1 MGFILR
7 FQWWLLSKKV
17 TSLLYWKWHHAHT
30 SIGDGRK
37 CQYRSNGRRYKGFKS
52 KSLSKTSCL
61 LESRM
66 LDEATVPLCLP
77 RKSGKTQAILQSSET
92 AAGDTAAKEKRRSNS
107 LNISTNAS
115 FSIWKAQCHRVSNSR
130 ARELKTDPKK
140 SKVIVLPQL
149 TLETWH
155 TEEWIMKI
163 LGSLIS
169 SHLPHLGL
177 LFLMIVEAIVEAGL
191 TERSKQ
197 GLFGNGTGGDNVG
210 ESLEDKLRQHL
221 ASAANTTRVRVALH
235 HHTHPPILPFS
246 EILLNP
252 AVQNNPNLKI
262 LLRKKAFILRA
273 GRSGQ
278 HITTVGCLVGMESI
292 GVSSQWWIILT
303 GERDLRAPWYDM
315 YLQCE
320 NLLDGALAVCN

>member
-1 MGFILR
+1 MGFIFR

-37 CQYRSNGRRYKGFKS
+37 CQYRSNGRRHKGFKS
-52 KSLSKTSCL
+52 KSLSKTSCF

-92 AAGDTAAKEKRRSNS
+92 AGGDTAAKEKRRSKS
-107 LNISTNAS
+107 LNISTKAS

-140 SKVIVLPQL
+140 SEVIFLPQL
-149 TLETWH
+149 TQETWH
-155 TEEWIMKI
+155 IEEWIMKI
-163 LGSLIS
+163 LGSSIS

-177 LFLMIVEAIVEAGL
+177 LRLGLFLMIVEAIVEAGL
-191 TERSKQ
+191 TEKSKQ
-197 GLFGNGTGGDNVG
+197 GLFGTNGRGGDNVG

-235 HHTHPPILPFS
+235 HYTSHPYYLSQKSF
-246 EILLNP
+246 
-252 AVQNNPNLKI
+252 
-262 LLRKKAFILRA
+262 
-273 GRSGQ
+273 
-278 HITTVGCLVGMESI
+278 
-292 GVSSQWWIILT
+292 SSQLSKTIKT
-303 GERDLRAPWYDM
+303 
-315 YLQCE
+315 
-320 NLLDGALAVCN
+320 

>member
-37 CQYRSNGRRYKGFKS
+37 CQYRSNGRRHKGFKS

-61 LESRM
+61 LERRM

-92 AAGDTAAKEKRRSNS
+92 AGGDTAAKEKRRSNS

-155 TEEWIMKI
+155 TEEWIMKK

-191 TERSKQ
+191 TDRSKQ

-235 HHTHPPILPFS
+235 HHTTFLR
-246 EILLNP
+246 NP
-252 AVQNNPNLKI
+252 SQPSCPKQSKLKNPTE
-262 LLRKKAFILRA
+262 KKSVYPQ
-273 GRSGQ
+273 GRSKRSAHYNSGLPCGHGEHWCEQ
-278 HITTVGCLVGMESI
+278 PMMDYPHRWKRPESPMIWYVFAMWKPI
-292 GVSSQWWIILT
+292 GWCTCCV
-303 GERDLRAPWYDM
+303 
-315 YLQCE
+315 
-320 NLLDGALAVCN
+320 

>member
-1 MGFILR
+1 MGFVLR

-37 CQYRSNGRRYKGFKS
+37 CQYRSNGRRHKGFKS

-92 AAGDTAAKEKRRSNS
+92 AGGDTAAKQKRRSNS
-107 LNISTNAS
+107 LNISTKAS

-140 SKVIVLPQL
+140 SEVIFLPQL
-149 TLETWH
+149 TQETWH
-155 TEEWIMKI
+155 IEEWIMKI
-163 LGSLIS
+163 LGSSIS

-177 LFLMIVEAIVEAGL
+177 LRLGLFLMIVEAIVEAGL
-191 TERSKQ
+191 TEKSKQ

-221 ASAANTTRVRVALH
+221 AIAANTTRVRVALH
-235 HHTHPPILPFS
+235 HHITHPYYLSQKSFS
-246 EILLNP
+246 TLLS
-252 AVQNNPNLKI
+252 KTI
-262 LLRKKAFILRA
+262 K
-273 GRSGQ
+273 
-278 HITTVGCLVGMESI
+278 T
-292 GVSSQWWIILT
+292 
-303 GERDLRAPWYDM
+303 
-315 YLQCE
+315 
-320 NLLDGALAVCN
+320 

>member
-37 CQYRSNGRRYKGFKS
+37 CQYRSNGRRHKGFKS

-77 RKSGKTQAILQSSET
+77 RKGGKTQAILQSSET
-92 AAGDTAAKEKRRSNS
+92 AGWDTAAKEKRRSNS

-140 SKVIVLPQL
+140 SEVIFLSTPTDPRDLVYRRVNH
-149 TLETWH
+149 ENTWLLNLFPLAPSWPAQ
-155 TEEWIMKI
+155 TWP
-163 LGSLIS
+163 
-169 SHLPHLGL
+169 LPHDCRGHCGGRPHRE
-177 LFLMIVEAIVEAGL
+177 VKAGL
-191 TERSKQ
+191 VWEWNRRRQCWWKS
-197 GLFGNGTGGDNVG
+197 GGQTQATLG
-210 ESLEDKLRQHL
+210 ECGKH
-221 ASAANTTRVRVALH
+221 N
-235 HHTHPPILPFS
+235 
-246 EILLNP
+246 
-252 AVQNNPNLKI
+252 
-262 LLRKKAFILRA
+262 
-273 GRSGQ
+273 
-278 HITTVGCLVGMESI
+278 
-292 GVSSQWWIILT
+292 
-303 GERDLRAPWYDM
+303 
-315 YLQCE
+315 
-320 NLLDGALAVCN
+320 